1 MYERVIVNELNE
13 IIVYC
18 SDLNRFQ
25 IDEILTNHD
34 EYRVICILI
43 D

>member
-1 MYERVIVNELNE
+1 MYVRAIVNELNE
-13 IIVYC
+13 IIAYC
-18 SDLNRFQ
+18 SDINRFQ
-25 IDEILTNHD
+25 IDEILKGHS